1 VRLKIL
7 SDEHM
12 VGEKPFF
19 INFGLGNLQTL
30 FALPVRIA
38 GGLKEKKS
46 SNSPHCLVI
55 SKAFLALSCRK

>member
-46 SNSPHCLVI
+46 STHPTVL
-55 SKAFLALSCRK
+55 